1 MTRSRTTGFTLIEM
15 LTVIVII
22 GIVLAM
28 GIPAIT
34 NLMKS
39 GGLNAATR
47 QVAST
52 LSLAR
57 QYAITHRTT
66 TLVVFPYSG
75 TIGAGTNLAPVYQ
88 SYAVLDY
95 GATTNYLTKW
105 EHLPLGTV
113 FMSQYPTV
121 TVDGSPPALDNL
133 KTVSVRFPNT
143 NSVSGTATLA
153 YIGFTPTGAGTQPL
167 SGSAN
172 SFTITE
178 GLMNGGSVTPTSR
191 TRTNSNTVLA
201 NAVAI
206 SVDSVMGRIQ
216 VTRP

>member
-1 MTRSRTTGFTLIEM
+1 MIRPRTTGFTLIEM

-28 GIPAIT
+28 GIPAVV

-39 GGLNAATR
+39 GGLSAATR

-52 LSLAR
+52 MSLAR
-57 QYAITHRTT
+57 QYAITHRST
-66 TLVVFPYSG
+66 TLVVFPYRG

-88 SYAVLDY
+88 SYAVLEY
-95 GATTNYLTKW
+95 GAATNYLTKW

-113 FMSQYPTV
+113 FMSQNPTV
-121 TVDGSPPALDNL
+121 PILGSPPALDYL
-133 KTVSVRFPNT
+133 KTVSVPFPNT
-143 NSVSGTATLA
+143 NSLGTATLA
-153 YIGFTPTGAGTQPL
+153 YIGFTATGAGTLPP

-178 GLMNGGSVTPTSR
+178 GLVNGGLVTPTSR
-191 TRTNSNTVLA
+191 TSTTLVNQTV
-201 NAVAI
+201 I
-206 SVDSVMGRIQ
+206 SVDSVVGRIQ